1 MRLDKWLLTE
11 AFSSRAK
18 AQDAIQEGRVRVNG
32 KVVLKNSYE
41 VSEQDVI
48 EVAAKEHEF
57 VSRAGKK
64 MFDVLDAFGIELSDR
79 CVLDVGASTG
89 GFTDVCLKRGARKV
103 YALDVGHDQLHPSLK
118 SDPRCVSMEGRNV
131 RDVRK
136 EWFADSI
143 DFICMDVSF
152 LSCVTALRAL
162 HAQFA
167 NVETL
172 VLVKPQFEAGSACL
186 NKHGIVKDANV
197 LVRVLESVIQEAGSM
212 GYCVR
217 HLTSSS
223 IRGRDGNQEF
233 LMHLTDEQRT
243 ITHDLRAIV
252 RNRPSNMK

>member
-1 MRLDKWLLTE
+1 M
-11 AFSSRAK
+11 
-18 AQDAIQEGRVRVNG
+18 
-32 KVVLKNSYE
+32 
-41 VSEQDVI
+41 I
-48 EVAAKEHEF
+48 EVAAKSTNLSL
-57 VSRAGKK
+57 VPAKDV
-64 MFDVLDAFGIELSDR
+64 DVLDAFGIDLRDR

-136 EWFADSI
+136 EWFADPI

-197 LVRVLESVIQEAGSM
+197 LVRVLESVTGS
-212 GYCVR
+212 GFDGLLCAPS
-217 HLTSSS
+217 TSSS

-233 LMHLTDEQRT
+233 MHSPMNSERSPMICARSSVTGRQT
-243 ITHDLRAIV
+243 
-252 RNRPSNMK
+252 